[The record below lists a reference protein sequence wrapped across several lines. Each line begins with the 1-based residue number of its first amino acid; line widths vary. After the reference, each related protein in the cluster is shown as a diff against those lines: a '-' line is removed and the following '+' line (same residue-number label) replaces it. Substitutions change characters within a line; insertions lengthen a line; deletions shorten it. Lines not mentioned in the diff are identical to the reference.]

1 MAVVDVA
8 TGGAELERVREEVV
22 VVAVALVGAADGDD
36 VGDGS
41 CDDESEK
48 DCVESKDDGGNE
60 DEKYD
65 ESVVKAGEEV
75 DANDESVGVA
85 VERDQVDCVDK
96 NEDISIVDMVEV

>member
-1 MAVVDVA
+1 MDVA

-22 VVAVALVGAADGDD
+22 AVAVALVGAADGDD
-36 VGDGS
+36 DVGGGS

-60 DEKYD
+60 DEKYV
-65 ESVVKAGEEV
+65 ESVVKVGEEV